1 MRKSVSV
8 RTPDIYMD
16 PFLTQTAGKT
26 HYSLKQLF
34 FYFYGHT
41 SASKFTL
48 TCLMDINNLRKV
60 NQSKLNLQLQ
70 FLRHSPWS
78 FREVTKTRSWCW
90 ACFFPVCC
98 SQLPTQHFWWT
109 IASILR
115 SFWSHCSLGTLSYKT
130 LDKLIYC
137 LRWPTSDWAGAQ
149 ADMGGE
155 FGSGQRL
162 GGKVPCHWKQQ
173 SRSLH
178 KPKPANNTMEMKRV
192 GSQNH
197 KNAHINY
204 SGESWL
210 LQSHPAPFC
219 QLGRS
224 SVPPSTL

>member
-1 MRKSVSV
+1 MDMFNGNTQFTKSK
-8 RTPDIYMD
+8 PK
-16 PFLTQTAGKT
+16 QTKPSAT
-26 HYSLKQLF
+26 I
-34 FYFYGHT
+34 
-41 SASKFTL
+41 SASFTMVLQRSYENQKL
-48 TCLMDINNLRKV
+48 TLSMTFSSL
-60 NQSKLNLQLQ
+60 L
-70 FLRHSPWS
+70 F
-78 FREVTKTRSWCW
+78 T
-90 ACFFPVCC
+90 

-115 SFWSHCSLGTLSYKT
+115 SFWSHGSLGTLSYKT

-137 LRWPTSDWAGAQ
+137 LRWATSEWAGAQ

-162 GGKVPCHWKQQ
+162 GGKVPCDWKQQ

-192 GSQNH
+192 GRQNH
-197 KNAHINY
+197 KNARISY

-210 LQSHPAPFC
+210 LLSHPAPFC

-224 SVPPSTL
+224 SVPPSTS